1 MLSEVEFSEGADK
14 TIELKDKKHQYSPK
28 LFQMFK
34 KSLLTL
40 IGILCFVFFV
50 HSQSKT
56 MVGIKLDARLSLHD
70 FLKTEPS
77 LSLTLNRI
85 YSGHHGVET
94 GLIYYREKTSF
105 FSYIASYS
113 YDFKIVR
120 HYLSLPLSYK
130 YYSSKLCYSAGMS
143 INQYLGWTANE
154 SNNITSYKSS
164 EYDTSIGLLL
174 TVSKQIKLSD
184 RDLLE
189 PTIFFHPVMDNYMK
203 WFAGIGLAYKFQVG
217 KKE

>member
-1 MLSEVEFSEGADK
+1 M
-14 TIELKDKKHQYSPK
+14 
-28 LFQMFK
+28 
-34 KSLLTL
+34 
-40 IGILCFVFFV
+40 IGILCFVFFA

-56 MVGIKLDARLSLHD
+56 MAGIKLDAHLSLHD

-94 GLIYYREKTSF
+94 GLIYYREKNSF

-154 SNNITSYKSS
+154 SDNITGYASS

-174 TVSKQIKLSD
+174 TVSKQIKLSE

>member
-1 MLSEVEFSEGADK
+1 
-14 TIELKDKKHQYSPK
+14 
-28 LFQMFK
+28 MF
-34 KSLLTL
+34 
-40 IGILCFVFFV
+40 GILCLSVTV
-50 HSQSKT
+50 NSQSKT
-56 MVGIKLDARLSLHD
+56 MIGIKLDAHSGLHD
-70 FLKTEPS
+70 FFKTEPS
-77 LSLTLNRI
+77 LSFTLNRI

-94 GLIYYREKTSF
+94 GLIYYREKNSS
-105 FSYIASYS
+105 FSYVTSYT

-130 YYSSKLCYSAGMS
+130 YYSTKLCYSAGMS

-154 SNNITSYKSS
+154 SDKITDYSS
-164 EYDTSIGLLL
+164 SQYDTSIGLLL

-189 PTIFFHPVMDNYMK
+189 PTIFFHPVMDNSMK

-217 KKE
+217 KKNEAGN